1 MHCPTLYF
9 LFLGDDMI
17 NEQERAAYAAGDI
30 GRADLLARIDELQ
43 RALGE
48 SVAENETLRDDMGAL
63 TDQRDEIRDE
73 LDTLRIENMRPA
85 RGIGEAEFTFD
96 HPNGDTL
103 TCYLEIDEGDETEP
117 PRATLI
123 NAYLGAVDVHGL
135 LPIPI
140 IDQIEAEALGHSWP

>member
-1 MHCPTLYF
+1 
-9 LFLGDDMI
+9 MI

-30 GRADLLARIDELQ
+30 DRADLLARIDELQ

-63 TDQRDEIRDE
+63 ADQARELREE
-73 LDTLRIENMRPA
+73 LDECLMAGMRPA
-85 RGIGEAEFTFD
+85 RGIGEVEFTFD

-103 TCYLEIDEGDETEP
+103 ICYLDIDWGEETEP
-117 PRATLI
+117 ARATLV

-135 LPIPI
+135 LPHAI
-140 IDQIEAEALGHSWP
+140 IDQIEAEALNEPR